1 MHFAGIRH
9 RMRAVKLR
17 MVAGMALFASTLVAS
32 DLPRAKNAPKIQVD
46 GTRSRNTKVA
56 GGDWDD
62 RLQKVQFS
70 AVVRNL
76 ELNKPAE
83 GLKLQW
89 WALAESLVDR
99 KKLLV
104 IDSGAADVSLSN
116 KPDGREMRSEGR
128 EVVLKWDDTGSI
140 FGERYKGFIA
150 IVTTADGEL
159 VAAKTSFPNWDRAL
173 SRALAMK
180 TGSWVDR
187 DLNPATKPR

>member
-1 MHFAGIRH
+1 
-9 RMRAVKLR
+9 MRLVKLR
-17 MVAGMALFASTLVAS
+17 VVAGLALFATSLVAG
-32 DLPRAKNAPKIQVD
+32 DLPRARNAPKILVD
-46 GTRSRNTKVA
+46 GARSRNTKVA

-62 RLQKVQFS
+62 RLQKVHFS

-89 WALAESLVDR
+89 WALAESLKDR
-99 KKLLV
+99 KRLLV
-104 IDSGAADVSLSN
+104 IDSGSADVNLTN

-128 EVVLKWDDTGSI
+128 EVTLKWDDTGAI
-140 FGERYKGFIA
+140 FGERYKGFIV
-150 IVTTADGEL
+150 IVTNADGEL

-173 SRALAMK
+173 PKALAMK

-187 DLNPATKPR
+187 DLNPSARP